1 MLEAQESMDALED
14 QLARWTGAGLLD
26 ADGAARIRAF
36 EAGREEPPHR
46 RWPMRLAIGFGALL
60 LSAGVLLFVSSH
72 WQTLAPSQRF
82 ALVLALVAVFH
93 MAGAAAA
100 ERAPTLAEGL
110 HAIGTISLGAGIFL
124 AGQIFNM
131 AEHWPGGVLLWA
143 LGSWLAWLVLRHQTQ
158 LFLAALLTPA
168 WLAAEWVVVL
178 DHARRNMWDH
188 EPLLPAGLV
197 LIALTYFTR
206 PRTETDRRDVLVW
219 QGGVALAPAMIVLAL
234 ITTSPVRLVAV
245 SVTVRVVASMV
256 ALAVPLGLSLLWRG
270 PSAWMNGAAA
280 AWIIMLLW
288 FSTFR
293 EELLL
298 HGWWALGALGLV
310 MWGVRERRTERI
322 NLGAAVFAVTVL
334 FFYFSNVMDK
344 LGRSASL
351 IGFGLLFLA
360 GGWMLERTRRRL
372 VRAVKAKEDA

>member
-1 MLEAQESMDALED
+1 MKSLED

-26 ADGAARIRAF
+26 EDSASRIRAF
-36 EAGREEPPHR
+36 EAGREEPPHL

-60 LSAGVLLFVSSH
+60 LGAGVLLFVSSH
-72 WQTLAPSQRF
+72 WPTLAPSQRF
-82 ALVLALVAVFH
+82 ALVLGLVAMFH
-93 MAGAAAA
+93 AAGAAVV

-110 HAIGTISLGAGIFL
+110 HASGTMALGAGIFL

-143 LGSWLAWLVLRHQTQ
+143 VGSWLAWLVLRHESQQ
-158 LFLAALLTPA
+158 FLAALLTPA
-168 WLAAEWVVVL
+168 WLAGEWVVVL
-178 DHARRNMWDH
+178 DRARRYMWDN

-197 LIALTYFTR
+197 LIALAYFTR
-206 PRTETDRRDVLVW
+206 PRIQTDRRDVLVW
-219 QGGVALAPAMIVLAL
+219 LGGIALVPAMSVLAL
-234 ITTSPVRLVAV
+234 ITAAPVRMVPL
-245 SVTVRVVASMV
+245 SVTVQLVAWTV
-256 ALAVPLGLSLLWRG
+256 AIAVPLGLSILWRG
-270 PSAWMNGAAA
+270 PAAWMNAAA
-280 AWIIMLLW
+280 VFWIIVLLW

-310 MWGVRERRTERI
+310 AWGVRERRTERI

-351 IGFGLLFLA
+351 IGFGLLFLV
-360 GGWMLERTRRRL
+360 GGWMLERTRRQL
-372 VRAVKAKEDA
+372 IRAAKTRTDA

>member
-1 MLEAQESMDALED
+1 MDSIDE
-14 QLARWTGAGLLD
+14 QLTRWTGAGLLD
-26 ADGAARIRAF
+26 DASAARIRAF
-36 EAGREEPPHR
+36 EAGREEPPHL

-60 LSAGVLLFVSSH
+60 LGAGMLLFVASH

-93 MAGAAAA
+93 AAGTGAVD
-100 ERAPTLAEGL
+100 RAPALSEGL
-110 HAIGTISLGAGIFL
+110 HAIGTVSLGAGIFL

-143 LGSWLAWLVLRHQTQ
+143 LGAWLAWLVLRHETQ

-168 WLAAEWVVVL
+168 WLAGEWIVVL
-178 DHARRNMWDH
+178 DHAQRNMWDN

-219 QGGVALAPAMIVLAL
+219 LGGMALAPTMIVLAL
-234 ITTSPVRLVAV
+234 ITASPVRIVAAPM
-245 SVTVRVVASMV
+245 TVQAVAWMV
-256 ALAVPLGLSLLWRG
+256 AITVPLGLSLLWRG
-270 PSAWMNGAAA
+270 PAAWMNGAAVV
-280 AWIIMLLW
+280 WIVALLW

-298 HGWWALGALGLV
+298 HGWWALGGLGLV
-310 MWGVRERRTERI
+310 IWGVGERRTERI

-334 FFYFSNVMDK
+334 VFYFSNVMDK

-360 GGWMLERTRRRL
+360 GGWMLERTRRQL
-372 VRAVKAKEDA
+372 VRAAKGTGDA

>member
-1 MLEAQESMDALED
+1 MDSIDE
-14 QLARWTGAGLLD
+14 QLIRWTGAGLLD
-26 ADGAARIRAF
+26 EDGAARIRAF
-36 EAGREEPPHR
+36 EAAREEPPHL

-60 LSAGVLLFVSSH
+60 LGSGVLLFVSSH
-72 WQTLAPSQRF
+72 WETLAPSQRF

-93 MAGAAAA
+93 AAAA
-100 ERAPTLAEGL
+100 AVADRAPALSEGL
-110 HAIGTISLGAGIFL
+110 HGVGTISLGGGIFL

-131 AEHWPGGVLLWA
+131 AEHWPGGVMLWA
-143 LGSWLAWLVLRHQTQ
+143 LGAWLAWLVLRHDTQ

-168 WLAAEWVVVL
+168 WLAGEWVVVL
-178 DHARRNMWDH
+178 DHARRNMWDS

-206 PRTETDRRDVLVW
+206 PRTQTDRRDVLVW
-219 QGGVALAPAMIVLAL
+219 LGGVALVPTMFVLAL
-234 ITTSPVRLVAV
+234 ITASPVRMIAV
-245 SVTVRVVASMV
+245 SVTVQAVAWMV
-256 ALAVPLGLSLLWRG
+256 AIVVPLGLSFLWRG
-270 PSAWMNGAAA
+270 PAAWMNGAAV
-280 AWIIMLLW
+280 AWVIALLW

-360 GGWMLERTRRRL
+360 GGWMLERTRRQL
-372 VRAVKAKEDA
+372 VRAAKTKEDA

>member
-1 MLEAQESMDALED
+1 MDSLDE
-14 QLARWTGAGLLD
+14 QLTRWTGAGLLD
-26 ADGAARIRAF
+26 EASAGRIRAF

-60 LSAGVLLFVSSH
+60 LGAGVLLFVSSH
-72 WQTLAPSQRF
+72 WETLAPSQRF

-93 MAGAAAA
+93 AAAA
-100 ERAPTLAEGL
+100 AVADRAPALSEGL
-110 HAIGTISLGAGIFL
+110 HAVGTISLGAGVFL

-143 LGSWLAWLVLRHQTQ
+143 LGAWVAWLVVRHETQ

-168 WLAAEWVVVL
+168 WLAGEWAVVL
-178 DHARRNMWDH
+178 DHARRNMWDS

-206 PRTETDRRDVLVW
+206 PRTQADRRDVLVW
-219 QGGVALAPAMIVLAL
+219 LGGVALVPTMFVLAL
-234 ITTSPVRLVAV
+234 ITASPVRMVTVSVMVQVVAWMVAV
-245 SVTVRVVASMV
+245 V
-256 ALAVPLGLSLLWRG
+256 VPLGLSLLWRG
-270 PSAWMNGAAA
+270 PAAWMNGAAA
-280 AWIIMLLW
+280 AWVIALLW

-360 GGWMLERTRRRL
+360 GGWMLERTRRQL
-372 VRAVKAKEDA
+372 VRAVKAREDA

>member
-1 MLEAQESMDALED
+1 MDSLED
-14 QLARWTGAGLLD
+14 QLARWTGAALLD
-26 ADGAARIRAF
+26 EDGAARIRAF

-46 RWPMRLAIGFGALL
+46 RWPMRLAVGFGSLL
-60 LSAGVLLFVSSH
+60 LGAGVLLFVSSH
-72 WQTLAPSQRF
+72 WPALAPSQRF

-93 MAGAAAA
+93 AAGAAVV

-110 HAIGTISLGAGIFL
+110 HAIGTIALGAGVFL

-143 LGSWLAWLVLRHQTQ
+143 VGAWLAWLVLRHESQQ
-158 LFLAALLTPA
+158 FLAALLTPA
-168 WLAAEWVVVL
+168 WLAGEWIVVL
-178 DHARRNMWDH
+178 DRAGRHVWDN
-188 EPLLPAGLV
+188 EPLLPAAIV

-219 QGGVALAPAMIVLAL
+219 LGGMALVPAMIVLAL
-234 ITTSPVRLVAV
+234 ITVAPVRLVDV
-245 SVTVRVVASMV
+245 PVTVQAV
-256 ALAVPLGLSLLWRG
+256 ALLVALGVPLGLSLLWRG
-270 PSAWMNGAAA
+270 LAAWMNGVAA
-280 AWIIMLLW
+280 AWIIALLW

-293 EELLL
+293 EDLLL

-322 NLGAAVFAVTVL
+322 NLGAGVFAVTVL
-334 FFYFSNVMDK
+334 VFYFSNVMDK

-351 IGFGLLFLA
+351 IGVGLLFLA
-360 GGWMLERTRRRL
+360 GGWMLERTRRQL
-372 VRAVKAKEDA
+372 VRAAKTKEDA